1 MVLDQKLTHKILI
14 FLSVTV
20 ANWAKEEEVL
30 LMSKYKQTAFETL
43 MLKCMYDINLIILNT
58 LPFPTRAWVKL
69 WPVSPPFKT
78 TGETTIQN
86 IQEKDSNL
94 VSNKSMSVKFTQRVR
109 KLTFAVLAYRLREK
123 PFIRKKL
130 FKLDAD
136 LWFSECTVY
145 YLLFYYYYYF
155 FNGGEWLLNSLL

>member
-1 MVLDQKLTHKILI
+1 MVLDQKLTYKILT

-20 ANWAKEEEVL
+20 AKSAKEEEEL

-69 WPVSPPFKT
+69 WPVSPPLKT

-86 IQEKDSNL
+86 IQEKDNNL
-94 VSNKSMSVKFTQRVR
+94 VPIKSISVKFTQRVR
-109 KLTFAVLAYRLREK
+109 KLTFAALAYRLREK
-123 PFIRKKL
+123 PFIRKKP
-130 FKLDAD
+130 FKLNAD

-155 FNGGEWLLNSLL
+155 LMGVNGY